1 MAGGYDKWRGYCA
14 SRPCRAQLKVGVM
27 QERRLQLQLRVSWAP
42 LHVGL
47 VEKSLIAAIIFA
59 VVHLEAKHT
68 LSSPPPTEKEK
79 KLSISNCITKNACLT
94 LKSLS
99 SLIPVVDFRRGYN
112 CTISI

>member
-68 LSSPPPTEKEK
+68 FKQPPPSQQK
-79 KLSISNCITKNACLT
+79 K
-94 LKSLS
+94 
-99 SLIPVVDFRRGYN
+99 RRN
-112 CTISI
+112 SASVIALPKMHV